1 VFPIARRV
9 IRDDQPAIE
18 VILTRDAFEDL
29 GSLPDRLREILLHP
43 ERPSAVID
51 RLFPKAHDTPK
62 DQIDHR
68 RLIGLSLYEERL
80 ENMRRFEAALGRDRR
95 FGPFLVIRLD
105 IPEAHLWLHVIN
117 DFRLLLATELGIQDN
132 EWHETPPADDDELE
146 SFTLLELLS
155 GLQVA
160 LIDVLPP

>member
-9 IRDDQPAIE
+9 IRDDEPAIE
-18 VILTRDAFEDL
+18 VVLTRDTLEDL
-29 GSLPDRLREILLHP
+29 RSLPDRLREILLHP

-51 RLFPKAHDTPK
+51 RLFPKAHDKPK
-62 DQIDHR
+62 DQVDHR

-80 ENMRRFEAALGRDRR
+80 ENMTRFEDALGRDRAL
-95 FGPFLVIRLD
+95 GPFLVLRLD
-105 IPEAHLWLHVIN
+105 IPEGHLWLHVIN

-132 EWHETPPADDDELE
+132 EWHETPPTDEDGLE
-146 SFTLLELLS
+146 SFALLELLS
-155 GLQVA
+155 VLQVA